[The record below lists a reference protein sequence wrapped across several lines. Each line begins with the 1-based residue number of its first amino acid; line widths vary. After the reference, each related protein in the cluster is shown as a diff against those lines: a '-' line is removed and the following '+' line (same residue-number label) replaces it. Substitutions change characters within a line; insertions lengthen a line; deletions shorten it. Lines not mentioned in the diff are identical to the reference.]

1 MEKLY
6 QIALPRKVV
15 AGRGATAQIKDIVDR
30 LKVENILLLV
40 DGGVYKSGIV
50 APIEEMLRDYQVLV
64 VDDTPPE
71 PEYKQVLEIYEKIE
85 DTRIELVLAV
95 GGGSVMDTAKILAV
109 MAKNPEYRDNLLD
122 ASLIAVR
129 GLPTIFVPTTA
140 GTGSEGTPNAIVVVP
155 EKELKVGIVHEYFI
169 PDVVILDPEMTR
181 SLPPA
186 VTAATGLD
194 AFCHAIECF
203 ISKKA
208 NAFSDLYAL
217 KAINLIMKYLRRA
230 YENGE
235 DMEARE
241 NMLLAAFYGGLSI
254 ASSSTVAVHALSY
267 PLGGKYRIP
276 HGISNAILL
285 PYVMEYNADQ
295 VLDKFREVAVAMELD
310 IAGKDD
316 EGIGKMVVQEIF
328 QLTRDLNIPNDLK
341 QYGIDEGDLE
351 VLTNSAAEVTRLLN
365 NNPKE
370 MTKEDIR
377 DVYLKLLEA

>member
-1 MEKLY
+1 
-6 QIALPRKVV
+6 
-15 AGRGATAQIKDIVDR
+15 
-30 LKVENILLLV
+30 
-40 DGGVYKSGIV
+40 
-50 APIEEMLRDYQVLV
+50 
-64 VDDTPPE
+64 
-71 PEYKQVLEIYEKIE
+71 
-85 DTRIELVLAV
+85 
-95 GGGSVMDTAKILAV
+95 
-109 MAKNPEYRDNLLD
+109 MAKNPRYQDNLLD
-122 ASLIAVR
+122 ASHCCE
-129 GLPTIFVPTTA
+129 GLPTILCPPRRGRA
-140 GTGSEGTPNAIVVVP
+140 RRTPNAIVVVP

-169 PDVVILDPEMTR
+169 PDVVILDPEMTE

-295 VLDKFREVAVAMELD
+295 VLDKFREVAVAMGLD